1 MPKSKKQYARLK
13 KSEKPLTK
21 ALLDDL
27 LKTGIFRSPVKEEL
41 SSEVEK
47 LLEDF

>member
-1 MPKSKKQYARLK
+1 MHKSKNYHAKLK
-13 KSEKPLTK
+13 KSEKPLTN

-27 LKTGIFRSPVKEEL
+27 LKTGIFRSPFKEEL